1 MVAEEKTLNSVLSN
15 DNLGLASTKVN
26 TQNVIA
32 ASTLGLAF
40 PKVHIY
46 LLIPTVHQID
56 SLQVQ
61 RPQGRNIIQRRHNLD
76 ILVCEQA

>member
-1 MVAEEKTLNSVLSN
+1 MLSEEKTLSSLLSN
-15 DNLGLASTKVN
+15 DNSGLASTNVN

-56 SLQVQ
+56 PLQVQ
-61 RPQGRNIIQRRHNLD
+61 RPQGRNIIQRRHNRD
-76 ILVCEQA
+76 NLVCEQA